1 MFVKWR
7 TVVFQGQEY
16 RTKGLWAYRG
26 AVEKAG
32 KGGGRQDFL
41 QARLWNAVI
50 LIIWDDCA
58 PLCANFGKDN
68 ADPNKAVRLAENH
81 LLFLPFFLLL

>member
-1 MFVKWR
+1 LCFR
-7 TVVFQGQEY
+7 GRNT
-16 RTKGLWAYRG
+16 GLKDYGFTEEQWK
-26 AVEKAG
+26 KAG

-81 LLFLPFFLLL
+81 FLFLPFF